1 MALTHQKKYGQYFTT
16 NADLKQ
22 KVFDFILNQPSV
34 ILEPS
39 IGRGDLVAYVQE
51 RIPFAHFDMYEI
63 DNTID
68 FLASIDREKIHFGDF
83 LLHHFSFET
92 PTLEGVLS
100 DNGDTFSA
108 LEMRKGVT
116 REFSQTSY
124 KTIIGNP
131 PYIRTQKSK
140 KNQYIRFIEKCFD
153 LLEVGMGELIFIVPS
168 DFFQL
173 TSALP
178 ILSKMMSSGTFTHIY
193 YPNNERLFENA
204 SIDVIVF
211 RYCKNPDLEKTV
223 LYNDEIRRI
232 LYDSSGAGSSVQF
245 SPILSPNNQKQF
257 VKDVFDVFVGM
268 VSGKDEVFKH
278 TELGNI
284 SVLSKEGQR
293 EKFIFIDSLSSNNK
307 DQDLDQVSTYLESK
321 KTELISRRIRK
332 FNDNNWFEWG
342 APRNITTI
350 LRHWGQPCIYM
361 SNLTRDKNI
370 AFLGKVEYFGGGLLL
385 LLPKPGTSISQ
396 LEEIITHFN
405 SSEFQENYRFSGRFK
420 IGQRQLSY
428 SSLPF

>member
-1 MALTHQKKYGQYFTT
+1 MASTHQKEYGQYFTT
-16 NADLKQ
+16 HADLKQ
-22 KVFDFILNQPSV
+22 KLFDFIYNKPSV

-51 RIPFAHFDMYEI
+51 RIPSCTFDMYEI
-63 DNTID
+63 DTTID
-68 FLASIDREKIHFGDF
+68 FLATIDREKIHFGDF
-83 LLHHFSFET
+83 LLSEC
-92 PTLEGVLS
+92 
-100 DNGDTFSA
+100 A
-108 LEMRKGVT
+108 Y
-116 REFSQTSY
+116 SY

-178 ILSKMMSSGTFTHIY
+178 VLKRMMAEGTFTHIY
-193 YPNNERLFENA
+193 YPKNERLFENA

-211 RYCKNPDLEKTV
+211 RYCKNADLEKVV
-223 LYNDEIRRI
+223 LYNDEVRSII
-232 LYDSSGAGSSVQF
+232 YDSSGSGASIQF
-245 SPILSPNNQKQF
+245 SSLKNERIPKRIVQ
-257 VKDVFDVFVGM
+257 DRFDVFVGM

-278 TELGNI
+278 PELGNI
-284 SVLSKEGQR
+284 SVLSKEGKR
-293 EKFIFIDSLSSNNK
+293 EKFIFIESLLSEQK
-307 DQDLDQVSTYLESK
+307 DPIVSAYLESK

-332 FNDNNWFEWG
+332 FNDQNWFEWG

-350 LRHWGQPCIYM
+350 RQHWGQPCIYM
-361 SNLTRDKNI
+361 SNLTRDKRI

-385 LLPKPGTSISQ
+385 LLPKLGTDISQ
-396 LEEIITHFN
+396 LEDIVTYFN
-405 SSEFQENYRFSGRFK
+405 SPEFQENYRFSERFK

-428 SSLPF
+428 VSFPF

>member
-68 FLASIDREKIHFGDF
+68 FLATINREKIHFGDF
-83 LLHHFSFET
+83 LL
-92 PTLEGVLS
+92 
-100 DNGDTFSA
+100 
-108 LEMRKGVT
+108 T

-140 KNQYIRFIEKCFD
+140 KNMYIRFIENCFD

-178 ILSKMMSSGTFTHIY
+178 ILSRMMSSGTFTHIY

-223 LYNDEIRRI
+223 LYNDEARRI

-245 SPILSPNNQKQF
+245 SPILSSNPAKQF

-293 EKFIFIDSLSSNNK
+293 EKFIFIDSLSSNNG
-307 DQDLDQVSTYLESK
+307 DQVTTYLESK

-385 LLPKPGTSISQ
+385 LLPKPSTSISQ
-396 LEEIITHFN
+396 LETYVTHFN
-405 SSEFQENYRFSGRFK
+405 SPEFQENYRFSGRFK

-428 SSLPF
+428 SSLSF